1 MQLLAPV
8 PNIRSSWCQD
18 SPCPSNN
25 IYSTAPLRLR
35 RIDCLTAVSPWSES
49 MNKNH
54 FRWKIRFYEFLVFCQ
69 WPKLATVYS
78 WVGTVNSHCSSW
90 VLELVIG
97 LCFNLYLCR
106 PSCCSQPESVFLWC
120 IEYILEFLQANK
132 SCVTSRYLSNGMF
145 CLWLQSQITMTTVFT
160 WNCHQVCEWWE
171 LRDLTLPAAFEF
183 APFASGCHWFINLKL
198 NAMHIW
204 NESLLQPKLELST
217 FTWPMFLKP
226 LRLSTVPVI
235 FKS

>member
-97 LCFNLYLCR
+97 LCSTYIYVAHLVAVS
-106 PSCCSQPESVFLWC
+106 PSLFFYGVLNIYWNFCKLISPVLPPDIWAMVCFVYGCNPRLQWLRYS
-120 IEYILEFLQANK
+120 LEIVIRCASGGN
-132 SCVTSRYLSNGMF
+132 
-145 CLWLQSQITMTTVFT
+145 
-160 WNCHQVCEWWE
+160 

-183 APFASGCHWFINLKL
+183 APFASGCHSFINLKL

-204 NESLLQPKLELST
+204 YESLLQPKL
-217 FTWPMFLKP
+217 
-226 LRLSTVPVI
+226 
-235 FKS
+235 